1 MSKLRFEDDPEMMEL
16 IEDQS
21 QIEDLFEQGVSDQD
35 LQSRREAVFAKAVK
49 LFRQRGNTPD
59 AYIAMAKDEA
69 RRIKQEAK
77 HLKPGDFDV

>member
-16 IEDQS
+16 IEDQA
-21 QIEDLFEQGVSDQD
+21 QIEDLFEQGATSQD
-35 LQSRREAVFAKAVK
+35 LLNRRQAVFAKAVK
-49 LFRQRGNTPD
+49 MFQKRGNTPD

-77 HLKPGDFDV
+77 KLEPGAFDE